1 MVPPLSSEEMCKT
14 NKCIMSTSQKQIDR
28 NGMASHKHR
37 VQGYLRANLFAK
49 AFQEVE
55 AT

>member
-1 MVPPLSSEEMCKT
+1 MVPLSSEEMCKT
-14 NKCIMSTSQKQIDR
+14 NKCIMPTSQKQIDK

-37 VQGYLRANLFAK
+37 LQEHLRANLFAK

-55 AT
+55 VT